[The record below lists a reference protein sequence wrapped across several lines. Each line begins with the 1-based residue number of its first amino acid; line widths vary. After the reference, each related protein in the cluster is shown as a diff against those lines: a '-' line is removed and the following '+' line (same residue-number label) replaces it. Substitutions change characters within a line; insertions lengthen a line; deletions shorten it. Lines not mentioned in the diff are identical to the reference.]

1 MWFFMRL
8 SVNGANWGRGTRQT
22 HKQSDK
28 DKLQVPM
35 RKEMC
40 DLHGREAEKLGISD
54 FLLVS
59 I

>member
-1 MWFFMRL
+1 MVPTEEEAPDRPRL
-8 SVNGANWGRGTRQT
+8 
-22 HKQSDK
+22 SDK

-35 RKEMC
+35 RREMC